1 MTRSTS
7 IPPQLIVLDLA
18 GVALA
23 GVGLAALLS
32 DLSSLHPALGN
43 RELAGVLAAAGFAL
57 MTFAVVKILQH
68 LRATRSQPPEQS

>member
-1 MTRSTS
+1 MARAP

-23 GVGLAALLS
+23 GLGLAALLS

-43 RELAGVLAAAGFAL
+43 RELAGVLAAGGFAL
-57 MTFAVVKILQH
+57 MAFAVVRIVQH
-68 LRATRSQPPEQS
+68 VRASRSQPPEQS

>member
-1 MTRSTS
+1 MTRMP

-43 RELAGVLAAAGFAL
+43 RELAAVLTAAGSAL
-57 MTFAVVKILQH
+57 MAFAVVRIVQH
-68 LRATRSQPPEQS
+68 LRAARSQPPEQS